1 MNERGGSQDS
11 RHGSGRGGRRRELL
25 LRAAALDKSFFD
37 ADREVRVLRGLEL
50 QVEASEEI
58 AIVGQ
63 SGTGKS
69 TLLHVLGSLEPPTA
83 GKVYFEGQDLFA
95 LGERRLAEFRNLKLG
110 FVFQFHYLLADFSA
124 LENVMMPALIARM
137 AEREAARRAGEVLEL
152 VGLADKLHRR
162 PAELSGGEQQR
173 VAVARAVV
181 LHPRLVLADEPTGN
195 LDPQTADE
203 IHQLFH
209 LLNRE
214 LGITLVIATHNESLT
229 RSMGRALRLREGH
242 LYRGTRLANAAAA
255 TRRCTAGRG
264 ASRRLVYFTGAI
276 G

>member
-1 MNERGGSQDS
+1 MNERGGSS
-11 RHGSGRGGRRRELL
+11 TTAAPTSSAAPVAAAGGSELL

-37 ADREVRVLRGLEL
+37 AGREVRVLRGLEL
-50 QVEASEEI
+50 EVKASEEI

-69 TLLHVLGSLEPPTA
+69 TLLHVLGSLETPTA

-95 LGERRLAEFRNLKLG
+95 LGERALAEFRNLKLG
-110 FVFQFHYLLADFSA
+110 FVFQFHYLLADFTA

-214 LGITLVIATHNESLT
+214 LGITLVIATHNESLM
-229 RSMGRALRLREGH
+229 RSLGRALRMRDGH
-242 LYRGTRLANAAAA
+242 LIEERG
-255 TRRCTAGRG
+255 
-264 ASRRLVYFTGAI
+264 
-276 G
+276 

>member
-1 MNERGGSQDS
+1 MNERGGSSFSADAAAPVVAA
-11 RHGSGRGGRRRELL
+11 GGGELL
-25 LRAAALDKSFFD
+25 LRATALDKSFFD

-50 QVEASEEI
+50 QVKASEEI

-69 TLLHVLGSLEPPTA
+69 TLLHVLGSLETPTA

-95 LGERRLAEFRNLKLG
+95 LGERALAEFRNLKLG

-137 AEREAARRAGEVLEL
+137 AERDAARRASEVLEL
-152 VGLADKLHRR
+152 VGLADKLRRR

-242 LYRGTRLANAAAA
+242 LIEERG
-255 TRRCTAGRG
+255 
-264 ASRRLVYFTGAI
+264 
-276 G
+276 

>member
-1 MNERGGSQDS
+1 MNERGGPSPAAAP
-11 RHGSGRGGRRRELL
+11 SGAALL
-25 LRAAALDKSFFD
+25 LRAEALDKSFFD
-37 ADREVRVLRGLEL
+37 AGREVRVLRGLEME
-50 QVEASEEI
+50 VKAGEEI

-63 SGTGKS
+63 SGVGKS
-69 TLLHVLGSLEPPTA
+69 TLLHVLGSLETPTA
-83 GKVYFEGQDLFA
+83 GKVYFEDQDLFA
-95 LGERRLAEFRNLKLG
+95 LGERALADFRNRKLG
-110 FVFQFHYLLADFSA
+110 FVFQFHYLLADFTA

-152 VGLADKLHRR
+152 VGLGDKFHRR

-209 LLNRE
+209 LLNRQ
-214 LGITLVIATHNESLT
+214 LGITLVIATHNERLT
-229 RSMGRALRLREGH
+229 RSMGRALRLREGR
-242 LYRGTRLANAAAA
+242 LFEERG
-255 TRRCTAGRG
+255 
-264 ASRRLVYFTGAI
+264 
-276 G
+276 